1 MPDEETKMKVDS
13 LLCNRSKVGRGRCLR
28 ASFPALGLK
37 QGWRLDPSPGL
48 EDVCDFAKKQCPF
61 KCVFFI
67 GGKDARILHVSP
79 FLQIPGVSVETWCV
93 DILHTWHYGP
103 MSTFIAYSLRLLLTT
118 MIYRPAIP
126 DLEKVEADRLALLC
140 LRAELWTYYKRLR
153 ESDSDGSWKAKGS
166 EAPAPSLIKA
176 KIPTFFS
183 FDRCMPS
190 CRCGTSLYQWW
201 LANI

>member
-1 MPDEETKMKVDS
+1 MKVDR

-166 EAPAPSLIKA
+166 EAPAPSFIKA

-190 CRCGTSLYQWW
+190 CRCGT
-201 LANI
+201 